1 MLRANLL
8 LALLLLPSAV
18 FAQVVG
24 KTNAELEV
32 AGVEYAVVATQNFGA
47 QFKAGAP
54 FGPYEI
60 VQAVDEAGEGT
71 TLDGCDPITN
81 PDEVAGKIALISR
94 GTCPFVTKAE
104 NAANA
109 GAVAYIVYMDEREGQ
124 DGEGLVNMG
133 GDCGPDV
140 CSVPG
145 VFMSRRDY
153 KSILADVEAGA
164 EGTIFND
171 FHPPP
176 FGGVDTGIIN
186 VPLYDNGFFGAR
198 EDLTQTPFGERPLT
212 YNGFTPLR
220 VGTVLVGIDG
230 TVATNPY
237 AGTSEY
243 VRSGTVLTGTFNGD
257 PAAQASFRSEQLG
270 VGVTNLVYG
279 PVGAPHLFFQLSV
292 SSTTGTEIPDV
303 YVGLFADWN
312 IADDEADTGADDL
325 GGYYERLSYYGDIY
339 MPYVFDDDQAQF
351 YGLLPAVGLSSAEL
365 RPAGYATDVDVA
377 DDAQLFAGLTTRLP
391 PSEQEQERAT
401 VIGQGPYT
409 LPADGTPV
417 VATFALVAATSL
429 AELIDHA
436 EATFPPVV
444 ASEEEPIAD
453 PYRLASVYPNPV
465 STTATVGFTLPT
477 SEDAHVEVFDL
488 LGRRV
493 ATLADGL
500 RAAGEHRVTLNA
512 AGLPSGVYVVRLSTP
527 SATLTERVTVVR

>member
-1 MLRANLL
+1 MPRANLL

-94 GTCPFVTKAE
+94 GTCAFVTKAE

-124 DGEGLVNMG
+124 DGETLVNMG
-133 GDCGPDV
+133 GDCDETV

-145 VFMSRRDY
+145 VFLSRRDY

-171 FHPPP
+171 FHPPA
-176 FGGVDTGIIN
+176 FGGVDTGAIN

-230 TVATNPY
+230 VVVTNPY
-237 AGTSEY
+237 GGESEF
-243 VRSGTVLTGTFNGD
+243 VRDGTVLVGTVGED
-257 PAAQASFRSEQLG
+257 RPASQARFASETLG
-270 VGVTNLVYG
+270 VSVTNLLFGVMDQ
-279 PVGAPHLFFQLSV
+279 AHLILQLSV
-292 SSTTGTEIPDV
+292 SSTTGEEIEDA
-303 YVGLFADWN
+303 YVGLFTDWN
-312 IADDEADTGADDL
+312 VVDDPDDSGADDR
-325 GGYYERLSYYGDIY
+325 GGFDMDFQI
-339 MPYVFDDDQAQF
+339 PYVYDTDEAQF
-351 YGLLPAVGLSSAEL
+351 YGLYPIPQPDGGAPLS
-365 RPAGYATDVDVA
+365 GYSTDVDLA
-377 DDAQLFAGLTTRLP
+377 DDAQLFEALTASVP
-391 PSEQEQERAT
+391 PAEGEAERAVVT
-401 VIGQGPYT
+401 GRGPFT
-409 LPADGTPV
+409 LPADGMPV
-417 VATFALVAATSL
+417 VATFALVPGLTK
-429 AELIDHA
+429 AEMLDNA
-436 EATFPPVV
+436 QEAFFTIYPPLSDEADNV
-444 ASEEEPIAD
+444 APHQ
-453 PYRLASVYPNPV
+453 LLSVYPNPV
-465 STTATVGFTLPT
+465 SSTATVGFTLPT
-477 SEDAHVEVFDL
+477 SEDARVEVFDTG
-488 LGRRV
+488 LG
-493 ATLADGL
+493 
-500 RAAGEHRVTLNA
+500 
-512 AGLPSGVYVVRLSTP
+512 
-527 SATLTERVTVVR
+527 